1 MKTTTDIHDAKMT
14 LAVIAYEH
22 NISYNTINTADEL
35 LDWFDVPP
43 DIYLIDSPNK
53 DLAIE
58 LVWEIN
64 EHRNLHIS
72 VREKSVNIID
82 AMQERNADSN
92 YRYENVVKHM
102 ATIQDCINVYKKH
115 EAALKEQFSFY
126 EESF

>member
-1 MKTTTDIHDAKMT
+1 MT

-58 LVWEIN
+58 LVWEVN
-64 EHRNLHIS
+64 DHRYLRIA

-102 ATIQDCINVYKKH
+102 ATIQDCINVYKAH
-115 EAALKEQFSFY
+115 EVVLKEQFSFY